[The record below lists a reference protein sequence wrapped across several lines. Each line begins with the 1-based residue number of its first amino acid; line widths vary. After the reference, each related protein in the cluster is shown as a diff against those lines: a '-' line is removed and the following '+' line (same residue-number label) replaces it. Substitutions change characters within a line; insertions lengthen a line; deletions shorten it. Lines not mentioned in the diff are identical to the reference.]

1 MKLLVDMNLSPKWVS
16 LFHDSGWEALHWS
29 DVGQPTARDSEIMAF
44 AAANNCVVVTH
55 DLDFSAILAVT
66 HGKKPSVI
74 QIRSEDV
81 SVEFIGKQAVAALR
95 HMQAE
100 LEAGA
105 LLTIEAGRTRLRL
118 LPIRTQEEP

>member
-1 MKLLVDMNLSPKWVS
+1 MGSSALVDRGSADCARLRNY
-16 LFHDSGWEALHWS
+16 
-29 DVGQPTARDSEIMAF
+29 DVCGG
-44 AAANNCVVVTH
+44 NNFVVVTH

-81 SVEFIGKQAVAALR
+81 SAEFIGKQTVAALR
-95 HMQAE
+95 HMLAE

-105 LLTIEAGRTRLRL
+105 LLTIEVGRTRLRL
-118 LPIRTQEEP
+118 LPIQTEDEP